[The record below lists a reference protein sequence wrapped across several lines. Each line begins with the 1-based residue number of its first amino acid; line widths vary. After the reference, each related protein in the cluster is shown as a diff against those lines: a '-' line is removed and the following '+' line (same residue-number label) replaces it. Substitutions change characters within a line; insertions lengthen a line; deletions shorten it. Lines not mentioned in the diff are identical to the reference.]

1 MNAFT
6 QSGGLTSSKAR
17 TYILVQSCREIRSP
31 AEDVLG
37 STGNVYQVELHSS
50 GNACSCLDFAKGG
63 GVCKHIL
70 FLMLRV
76 LKLPRDDHRVYQTG
90 LTGSASWLHSY
101 PELASRQASR
111 LLEFCPTSTTGA
123 LVDELFMELPSL
135 CSHNF
140 AHHVIESVLEN
151 GNAKHKSQVVQEL
164 LKEPWKYA
172 THKNSSYIVEKALRH
187 CDPSEEKALI
197 KALGQ
202 PHQIFDLARTQFGC
216 YVARALLQD
225 SRVDAE
231 AAMNIIKMHRSHLE
245 QTTPG
250 QRFLADVGLGPEA
263 PEC

>member
-1 MNAFT
+1 
-6 QSGGLTSSKAR
+6 
-17 TYILVQSCREIRSP
+17 
-31 AEDVLG
+31 
-37 STGNVYQVELHSS
+37 
-50 GNACSCLDFAKGG
+50 
-63 GVCKHIL
+63 
-70 FLMLRV
+70 
-76 LKLPRDDHRVYQTG
+76 
-90 LTGSASWLHSY
+90 
-101 PELASRQASR
+101 
-111 LLEFCPTSTTGA
+111 
-123 LVDELFMELPSL
+123 MELSSL

-225 SRVDAE
+225 SHLMGSWIVFEFSMCNSCCKQVFDFQTGGQ
-231 AAMNIIKMHRSHLE
+231 MHCKAGWTRKQL
-245 QTTPG
+245 
-250 QRFLADVGLGPEA
+250 
-263 PEC
+263 